1 MTTNRL
7 FRIAVLAAT
16 AWAVGLAGCHP
27 AVTSAPS
34 AEGAPP
40 AGGDPAPVWTVL
52 EPIKA
57 RSTGGTTL
65 TKQPDGSILASGK
78 HPSPDTYTITA
89 HTTLTGITAVRLEML
104 PDASLGGRGPGRA
117 PHGNFVLNEIRLT
130 VAPLEDKGTAVPVRF
145 HKAAADYS
153 QPGYGVAG
161 AIDGNPDTAWAVDPF
176 YGKRHGAVFEAKAPF
191 GFPRGTALTFTLD
204 QSTRV
209 PSHGLG
215 RFRLSVTTAQPP
227 VPLELLEL
235 SPRDL
240 AAAWSDL
247 AAADATR
254 AQLAVEALVLSRQA
268 VGFLRGRLKPEPV
281 RADTRRIA
289 RLIKEL
295 DDNKFAV
302 RERASAELEKLGP
315 AAAPALARVLLGEA
329 SPEARRR
336 AERLLAKVRGA
347 PSLVRAQRGVEVLVR
362 LGTADA
368 RRLLEDLAEGPPDA
382 WLTQEARSGRQRLR
396 KGGVP

>member
-1 MTTNRL
+1 MAL
-7 FRIAVLAAT
+7 LAAL
-16 AWAVGLAGCHP
+16 VGTVGPAFCHC
-27 AVTSAPS
+27 AVT
-34 AEGAPP
+34 GAPGADEAP
-40 AGGDPAPVWTVL
+40 PVGRDPAPVWTVL

-89 HTTLTGITAVRLEML
+89 RTTLTGITAVRLEML
-104 PDASLGGRGPGRA
+104 PDATLGGRGPGRA
-117 PHGNFVLNEIRLT
+117 PHGNFVLNEFRLT
-130 VAPLEDKGTAVPVRF
+130 VAPLKEKGEAVPVPF
-145 HKAAADYS
+145 YKATADYS

-161 AIDGNPDTAWAVDPF
+161 AIDGHPDTAWAVDPF
-176 YGKRHGAVFEAKAPF
+176 YGKRHGAVFEAKRPF
-191 GFPRGTALTFTLD
+191 GFPKGTALTFTLD
-204 QSTRV
+204 QSMRV
-209 PSHGLG
+209 PNHGLG
-215 RFRLSVTTAQPP
+215 RLRLSVTTVKPP

-235 SPRDL
+235 SARDL

-247 AAADATR
+247 AAPDPAK
-254 AQLAVEALVLSRQA
+254 AQLAVEALVLSGQA
-268 VGFLRGRLKPEPV
+268 VGFLREQLKPEPV

-289 RLIKEL
+289 QLIKDL

-315 AAAPALARVLLGEA
+315 AAAPALAQVLQGAA
-329 SPEARRR
+329 SGEARRR
-336 AERLLAKVRGA
+336 AGRLLATVRSA

-368 RRLLEDLAEGPPDA
+368 RRLLEDLAKGPPDA
-382 WLTQEARSGRQRLR
+382 WLTQEARSGRQHLR
-396 KGGVP
+396 KERVP